1 MYHLEGLC
9 VQLLVRVPQV
19 GNHWC
24 KVFTRTRNA
33 LDFKHA
39 SQQQSAH
46 KYMKVHEDIYVAY
59 IPTLAVLP
67 GVEWGGNAWE
77 RLSFTFFTFC
87 FK

>member
-1 MYHLEGLC
+1 
-9 VQLLVRVPQV
+9 
-19 GNHWC
+19 
-24 KVFTRTRNA
+24 
-33 LDFKHA
+33 
-39 SQQQSAH
+39 
-46 KYMKVHEDIYVAY
+46 MKVHEDTYVAY